1 MVAVMTSAVDVKAA
15 AGGEGCRRESVDDE
29 GISLSVCLAVWLI
42 SLLALNFLSPLTSP
56 LFIRPVPGGAEKSGT
71 YELCKHLFGLDF
83 IREQIHNIHK
93 VCFNLPRELCV

>member
-1 MVAVMTSAVDVKAA
+1 
-15 AGGEGCRRESVDDE
+15 
-29 GISLSVCLAVWLI
+29 VWLI
-42 SLLALNFLSPLTSP
+42 SWLALNFLSPLTPPLSP
-56 LFIRPVPGGAEKSGT
+56 LFIRPVLGGAEKSGT

>member
-1 MVAVMTSAVDVKAA
+1 MTSAVDVKAA
-15 AGGEGCRRESVDDE
+15 AGRGGGVDVSRWMMRA
-29 GISLSVCLAVWLI
+29 SLSVCLTVWLI
-42 SLLALNFLSPLTSP
+42 SLLALNFLSPLTPPPP

-71 YELCKHLFGLDF
+71 CELCKHLFGLDF